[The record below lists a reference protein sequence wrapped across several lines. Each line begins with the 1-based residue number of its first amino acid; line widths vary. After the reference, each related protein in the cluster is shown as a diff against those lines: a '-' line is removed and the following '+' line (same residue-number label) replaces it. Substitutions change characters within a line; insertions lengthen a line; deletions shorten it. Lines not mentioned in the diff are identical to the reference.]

1 MSEALSH
8 RQLQSLIEV
17 SNVLNSSLDIDTIMD
32 SIMQVTVSVVD
43 AADGG
48 VLFLYD
54 PIQDCLVA
62 KSTQGFDSKIVEQV
76 RLKPG
81 ESMTGLAFSARQC
94 LIFENP
100 EEVARTTSTLAPQN
114 LNLMESSIPIYPQSA
129 ICAPIMSKGDCI
141 GVITLDS
148 FRPDLHF
155 SLDDIK
161 LVKAIS
167 HQAAVAIEKARLY
180 KEKQQTVRQ
189 LENSNYTITKQNEML
204 SRSVAIHGH
213 LANLVLRGEGLSSIL
228 HYLNTIFG
236 DQIFLFN
243 EWGDLIELSSLDP
256 LSETD
261 VTQIK
266 GFVFAASDLQEP
278 EPAYKLQ
285 DVEIN
290 GLLHHMVSLP
300 LGSKMNF
307 LGFLVVLSVEPIN
320 EVDISALEHACTV
333 ISLELMKSQ
342 QIFETQQRLKGEFIE
357 GLFTGKVDESLIQ
370 QAKLLDLDPNRHYLV
385 TVIQIQPFLIDMR
398 RHLIE
403 LANRIFLESYPHS
416 MVVTKHEQIIL
427 LLSFSKHRS
436 ESYHTRQ
443 IMELAHQFQ
452 QEVLKRNEKPTVLIA
467 LGRAKQGLVQVGK
480 SAQEA
485 QRGLQLLRTYNLNKN
500 VISYSELGVQRL
512 LLQNSEDELMDFI
525 QETLGPLLEYEAQRK
540 RELLPT
546 LLVYLEHNQNSKEA
560 AESLHIHTNTLNYR
574 LKRIQEIL
582 SIELTDAEQFMN
594 LQLALRLHHYLGNK
608 LD

>member
-1 MSEALSH
+1 MSELLSH

-32 SIMQVTVSVVD
+32 SIMQATVSVVD

-62 KSTQGFDSKIVEQV
+62 KSAQGFDSKIVEQV

-114 LNLMESSIPIYPQSA
+114 LNLMESSIPINPQSA
-129 ICAPIMSKGDCI
+129 ICAPIISKGDCI

-148 FRPDLHF
+148 FQPDLHF
-155 SLDDIK
+155 SLDDIN

-228 HYLNTIFG
+228 HYLNTMFG
-236 DQIFLFN
+236 DQILLFN
-243 EWGDLIELSSLDP
+243 EWGDLIESSSRDP

-261 VTQIK
+261 VSKIK
-266 GFVFAASDLQEP
+266 GVAFASSDFQEL
-278 EPAYKLQ
+278 AYKLQ
-285 DVEIN
+285 DCEIN
-290 GLLHHMVSLP
+290 GLPHHMVSLP

-307 LGFLVVLSVEPIN
+307 LGFLVVLSVQSIN

-370 QAKLLDLDPNRHYLV
+370 QAKLLDLDPNRNYLV
-385 TVIQIQPFLIDMR
+385 TVIQIQPLHIDMK
-398 RHLIE
+398 RHLID

-427 LLSFSKHRS
+427 LLSFSNQRTG
-436 ESYHTRQ
+436 SYHTQQ

-467 LGRAKQGLVQVGK
+467 LGRAKNGLVHVGK

-594 LQLALRLHHYLGNK
+594 LQLALRLHQYLGS
-608 LD
+608 